1 MLSLDEGLQTPRRR
15 AGHQVL
21 PMWQMGR
28 HVLQGSGQLGAGVG
42 AVASLRS
49 QVSGF
54 GVLFNFQ

>member
-1 MLSLDEGLQTPRRR
+1 MLSLDEGLQTPLRTQ
-15 AGHQVL
+15 AGRQVL

-28 HVLQGSGQLGAGVG
+28 HLLQGFSQLGGG